1 VEKKRWYLDA
11 ALILTVII
19 LGVLVVLQLTGNTLA
34 PTAEDQPTE
43 TISDATDA
51 DVDAEVEDEVV
62 NDPTA
67 EPEVLTAEEDQ
78 GEVDY
83 APDFTLSDL
92 DGNPVSLADYS
103 GTPLLVN
110 FWATWC
116 PPCRA
121 ELPLIQQYQDQYAGD
136 FVVLAVDGAETAED
150 VRSFVEP
157 QGYTMMFLLDTDY
170 AVAELY
176 QVRGFPTSVFIDA
189 DGVIQKVHIG
199 ELTEPIL
206 IAYLD
211 MIGISE

>member
-1 VEKKRWYLDA
+1 MEKKRWYLDA
-11 ALILTVII
+11 ALILTVLI
-19 LGVLVVLQLTGNTLA
+19 LGVLVVLQLTGNTLSPA
-34 PTAEDQPTE
+34 EEDQPVTP
-43 TISDATDA
+43 TSDAEA
-51 DVDAEVEDEVV
+51 AEVENEAEDEMVS
-62 NDPTA
+62 DPTT
-67 EPEVLTAEEDQ
+67 EPEVLIADESQ

-92 DGNPVSLADYS
+92 DGNSVSLSDYA

-116 PPCRA
+116 PPCRS

-150 VRSFVEP
+150 VRSFAEA

-189 DGVIQKVHIG
+189 DGAIQKVHIG
-199 ELTEPIL
+199 ELTEPML

>member
-1 VEKKRWYLDA
+1 MEKKRWYLDA
-11 ALILTVII
+11 ALILTVLI
-19 LGVLVVLQLTGNTLA
+19 LGVLVVLQLTGNTLSPA
-34 PTAEDQPTE
+34 EEDQPVTP
-43 TISDATDA
+43 TSDAEA
-51 DVDAEVEDEVV
+51 AEVENEAEDEMV
-62 NDPTA
+62 NDPTT
-67 EPEVLTAEEDQ
+67 EPEVLTADESQ

-92 DGNPVSLADYS
+92 DGSSVSLSDYA
-103 GTPLLVN
+103 GMPLLVN

-116 PPCRA
+116 PPCRS

-150 VRSFVEP
+150 VRSFAEA

-189 DGVIQKVHIG
+189 DGAIQKVHIG
-199 ELTEPIL
+199 ELTEPML

>member
-1 VEKKRWYLDA
+1 MEKKRWYLDA
-11 ALILTVII
+11 ALILTVLI
-19 LGVLVVLQLTGNTLA
+19 LGVLVVLQLTGNTLSPA
-34 PTAEDQPTE
+34 EEDQPVTP
-43 TISDATDA
+43 TSDAEA
-51 DVDAEVEDEVV
+51 AEVETEAEDEMVS
-62 NDPTA
+62 DPTT
-67 EPEVLTAEEDQ
+67 EPEVLTADESQ

-92 DGNPVSLADYS
+92 DGNSVSLSDYA

-116 PPCRA
+116 PPCRS

-150 VRSFVEP
+150 VRSFAEA

-189 DGVIQKVHIG
+189 DGAIQKVHIG
-199 ELTEPIL
+199 ELTEPML

>member
-1 VEKKRWYLDA
+1 MEKKRWYLDA
-11 ALILTVII
+11 ALILTVLI
-19 LGVLVVLQLTGNTLA
+19 LGVLVVLQLTGNTLS
-34 PTAEDQPTE
+34 PVEEDQPVTP
-43 TISDATDA
+43 TSDAEA
-51 DVDAEVEDEVV
+51 AEVETEAEDEMV
-62 NDPTA
+62 NDPTT
-67 EPEVLTAEEDQ
+67 EPEVLTADESQ

-92 DGNPVSLADYS
+92 DGNSVSLSDYA

-116 PPCRA
+116 PPCRS

-150 VRSFVEP
+150 VRSFVEA

-189 DGVIQKVHIG
+189 DGAIQKVHIG
-199 ELTEPIL
+199 ELTEPML

>member
-1 VEKKRWYLDA
+1 MEKKRWYLDA
-11 ALILTVII
+11 ALILTVLI
-19 LGVLVVLQLTGNTLA
+19 LGVLVVLQLTGNTLS
-34 PTAEDQPTE
+34 PVEEDQPVTP
-43 TISDATDA
+43 TSDAEA
-51 DVDAEVEDEVV
+51 AEVENEAEDEMV
-62 NDPTA
+62 NEPTA
-67 EPEVLTAEEDQ
+67 EPEVLTADESQ

-92 DGNPVSLADYS
+92 DGNSVSLSDYA

-116 PPCRA
+116 PSCRS

-150 VRSFVEP
+150 VRSFAEA

-189 DGVIQKVHIG
+189 DGAIQKVHIG
-199 ELTEPIL
+199 ELTEPML

>member
-1 VEKKRWYLDA
+1 MEKKRWYLDA
-11 ALILTVII
+11 ALILTVLI
-19 LGVLVVLQLTGNTLA
+19 LGVLVVLQLTGNTLS
-34 PTAEDQPTE
+34 PVEEDQPVAPT
-43 TISDATDA
+43 SDAEA
-51 DVDAEVEDEVV
+51 AEVETEAEDEMVS
-62 NDPTA
+62 DPTT
-67 EPEVLTAEEDQ
+67 EPEVLTADESQ

-92 DGNPVSLADYS
+92 DGNSVSLSDYA

-116 PPCRA
+116 PPCRS

-150 VRSFVEP
+150 VRSFAEA

-189 DGVIQKVHIG
+189 DGAIQKVHIG
-199 ELTEPIL
+199 ELTEPML